1 MRSKEQTPLKKTRQ
15 KEICKVCK
23 AEKVLLLHLAKSPK
37 CREQYLDF
45 EELKKE
51 KARKYEKAYQ
61 QAYQPAYHKTYQQE
75 NNESIKRRKKLYYQA
90 NSAQILMKQRI
101 YILDNR
107 QAYLK
112 RHRKY
117 NQRRKSSKT
126 AEDRIQNF
134 KRDIQGGL
142 NYVCESCYRI
152 LFKRSVKILSCEQTK
167 DLIAKCGRN
176 FLKPLMPKVDLSAK
190 NPLIILCH
198 NCHFKIKSGKVPNTN
213 ITNNLWL
220 DEVPEELKVTDL
232 EQQLFSKNIL
242 FMKIKPMPKH
252 QNVKIV
258 DKVIN
263 VPLHDIDITKTI
275 TSLPRTLDSAYLV
288 NVEFKRKLD
297 MKTPHMESFI
307 RASAP
312 LNAVKKLIELGNP
325 FYIDVKVDENYLE
338 EKMEIDEKEDENIQ
352 AIENEASDDDDDEND
367 RGGFGSNA
375 KTLKNADT
383 CLVPNHLESE
393 VVVAGEDTEVAR
405 SIEIAPGNDI
415 NCNELSVN
423 YKILH
428 FWSISSQTL

>member
-1 MRSKEQTPLKKTRQ
+1 MSSSEPKPAKKTRQ
-15 KEICKVCK
+15 KEKCKVCK

-37 CREQYLDF
+37 CREQYMDF

-51 KARKYEKAYQ
+51 KARKYQKAYQ
-61 QAYQPAYHKTYQQE
+61 QTHQQTLQIYQKAYQE
-75 NNESIKRRKKLYYQA
+75 GNVESIKRRRKLHYQA
-90 NSAQILMKQRI
+90 NSVQILMKQRK

-107 QAYLK
+107 QAYLE

-117 NQRRKSSKT
+117 NHRRKASRT
-126 AEDRIQNF
+126 PEDRIANF

-142 NYVCESCYRI
+142 NYVCESCQR
-152 LFKRSVKILSCEQTK
+152 LFFKRSVKILTLEQSK
-167 DLIAKCGRN
+167 DLMARCSRT
-176 FLKPLMPKVDLSAK
+176 FLEEIMPKVDFAVK
-190 NPLIILCH
+190 NPLILLCH
-198 NCHFKIKSGKVPNTN
+198 NCHFKIKSGKVPNIN
-213 ITNNLWL
+213 ITNDLWL

-258 DKVIN
+258 DRVIN

-275 TSLPRTLDSAYLV
+275 TSLPRTLDSSYMV

-297 MKTPHMESFI
+297 MKDPHMEAYI

-325 FYIDVKVDENYLE
+325 FYIDVKVDENHLN
-338 EKMEIDEKEDENIQ
+338 EKMETDETELETNQ
-352 AIENEASDDDDDEND
+352 ELQNEASDDDEND
-367 RGGFGSNA
+367 RSGFGTNA
-375 KTLKNADT
+375 KTLTNADT

-393 VVVAGEDTEVAR
+393 VIVAGEDTDAAR
-405 SIEIAPGNDI
+405 NIEIAPGNDI
-415 NCNELSVN
+415 NFLVPLICNKCFVN
-423 YKILH
+423 CKM
-428 FWSISSQTL
+428 

>member
-1 MRSKEQTPLKKTRQ
+1 MSSEEPKPPKRTRQ

-51 KARKYEKAYQ
+51 KARKYQKSYQ
-61 QAYQPAYHKTYQQE
+61 QTYHPIYHQE
-75 NNESIKRRKKLYYQA
+75 NAESIRKRKKLHYQA
-90 NSAQILMKQRI
+90 NSVQILMKQRK
-101 YILDNR
+101 YIMDNR
-107 QAYLK
+107 QAYLE

-117 NQRRKSSKT
+117 NQRRKSSRT
-126 AEDRIQNF
+126 TEDRIGNF

-142 NYVCESCYRI
+142 NYVCESCQR
-152 LFKRSVKILSCEQTK
+152 LFFKRSVKILTVEQSK
-167 DLIAKCGRN
+167 DLMAKCGRK
-176 FLKPLMPKVDLSAK
+176 FLEEIMPMVDFSVN
-190 NPLIILCH
+190 NPLILLCH
-198 NCHFKIKSGKVPNTN
+198 NCHFKIKSRKIPNINVTN
-213 ITNNLWL
+213 DLWL
-220 DEVPEELKVTDL
+220 DKVPEELKVTDL

-258 DKVIN
+258 DRVIN

-297 MKTPHMESFI
+297 MKDPHMESNI

-325 FYIDVKVDENYLE
+325 FYIDVKVDENYLDQNMETDEIAPETNE
-338 EKMEIDEKEDENIQ
+338 EL
-352 AIENEASDDDDDEND
+352 ENEESDDDEDE
-367 RGGFGSNA
+367 RSGFGTNA
-375 KTLKNADT
+375 KTLTNADT

-393 VVVAGEDTEVAR
+393 VVVAGEDTDVAR
-405 SIEIAPGNDI
+405 NIEIAPGNDI
-415 NCNELSVN
+415 YFIIPLIC
-423 YKILH
+423 K
-428 FWSISSQTL
+428 